1 MMGTWGK
8 VGRFWILFI
17 TRVTA
22 SILFQLKDCSRGCIE
37 GRNKIRVSRN
47 FEFKSWGER
56 GENDEQSTSMNHV
69 VSSHPS
75 YWPVSESKSR
85 WCKMPNDIETK
96 TQDTQNNKKS
106 KAFHYAPSPSYICN
120 IHRPPPT
127 AYAAPDSLVPYK
139 QGRTITWLT
148 KVLHHYLHVK
158 GVGARTSVHQL
169 HFSPNSLKCSG
180 IPR

>member
-22 SILFQLKDCSRGCIE
+22 SILFQLKDCGRGCIE

-96 TQDTQNNKKS
+96 TENTRSPNYQKS
-106 KAFHYAPSPSYICN
+106 KAFHYAPSPSYIQGDFFN
-120 IHRPPPT
+120 WASPENVSRLAPPKFAWT
-127 AYAAPDSLVPYK
+127 APPQK
-139 QGRTITWLT
+139 
-148 KVLHHYLHVK
+148 KK
-158 GVGARTSVHQL
+158 N
-169 HFSPNSLKCSG
+169 FLKLES
-180 IPR
+180 